1 MLSCIW
7 HSSLPLSTTL
17 LPLPNP
23 RDLGCRVYGLVFI
36 KLRQEFEIINKQG
49 HIHDT
54 LSRGGWAGAV
64 MWWAVGSALNTT
76 TSVTGHW
83 AGAVM
88 QKLLAKCQKSKGRT
102 DRQTDRS
109 TDTVTYR
116 VAYPAT
122 NKDTQTGIRCGGWA
136 GAGCKNYLYHCKKAR
151 KIRIQTKF

>member
-1 MLSCIW
+1 MAKKSGKLQSPTGSPW
-7 HSSLPLSTTL
+7 
-17 LPLPNP
+17 
-23 RDLGCRVYGLVFI
+23 LV
-36 KLRQEFEIINKQG
+36 INKQG

>member
-1 MLSCIW
+1 M
-7 HSSLPLSTTL
+7 P
-17 LPLPNP
+17 
-23 RDLGCRVYGLVFI
+23 
-36 KLRQEFEIINKQG
+36 KKQRQ
-49 HIHDT
+49 
-54 LSRGGWAGAV
+54 
-64 MWWAVGSALNTT
+64 
-76 TSVTGHW
+76 
-83 AGAVM
+83 
-88 QKLLAKCQKSKGRT
+88 